1 MLKPSMAQLIA
12 NLATIQNLIEEQKVI
27 PLELLDSIKE
37 AKQLAI
43 AIELLDLSS
52 HIEQFHLNYLKTSHY
67 KYRASQP
74 VYQN

>member
-1 MLKPSMAQLIA
+1 MAQLIA
-12 NLATIQNLIEEQKVI
+12 NLSTIQNLIEEQKVI

-43 AIELLDLSS
+43 AIELLGLSS
-52 HIEQFHLNYLKTSHY
+52 HTEYFHLNCLKTSHY

>member
-12 NLATIQNLIEEQKVI
+12 NLSTIQNLIEEQKVV

-43 AIELLDLSS
+43 AIELIGISS
-52 HIEQFHLNYLKTSHY
+52 HTE
-67 KYRASQP
+67 
-74 VYQN
+74 

>member
-12 NLATIQNLIEEQKVI
+12 NLSTIQNLIEEQKVV

-43 AIELLDLSS
+43 AIELIGISL
-52 HIEQFHLNYLKTSHY
+52 HTEQQKVNNK
-67 KYRASQP
+67 
-74 VYQN
+74 